1 MFLSFFLL
9 LLERTDS
16 FLLPDT
22 LLMLFLLLDR
32 SLLATSLVRESGFFA
47 LRRAPVGVLERG
59 RPLRRLVGREF

>member
-32 SLLATSLVRESGFFA
+32 SLLATSLVGDSGFFA